1 MRTCDAYAATEDFPA
16 TFVHFCEPV
25 SSKSL
30 FTNVCLRILGR
41 LSACLGREEAQLLNK
56 GMKLMLFRAVQD
68 SHGCLKFLSM
78 TPECRFHNALSFRR
92 ELQYLHASVARSGLS
107 DDQAFS
113 LQAVDCRGHR
123 AAGQQH
129 LGLNLGNRQRT
140 LVQ

>member
-68 SHGCLKFLSM
+68 SHCCLKFLGM

-92 ELQYLHASVARSGLS
+92 ELQYLRASVARSGLS
-107 DDQAFS
+107 DDPAFS
-113 LQAVDCRGHR
+113 LQPLHCPVHR
-123 AAGQQH
+123 APSPPPLSLYLRH
-129 LGLNLGNRQRT
+129 P
-140 LVQ
+140 